1 VFVASITEID
11 VVMSSARVVRRASRG
26 RATSSVRALP
36 SEGNV
41 SAELGVGETRYLE
54 EMDEAVETP
63 APTPIAEIALLFLR
77 LGLVSFGGPAAHVAL
92 MEEEIVRRRRW
103 LTREAFLDLLGAA
116 NLIPGPN
123 STELAIHIGF
133 ARAGW
138 PGLLVAGTCFILPAA
153 LIVAAIAWGYVRYG
167 ALPAIAGIL
176 AGVLPVVIAI
186 VLQAIV
192 SLARG
197 LPRSRL
203 MAIVGIAALVA
214 TALGVHELVVLVAA
228 GATTWGASR
237 LARHGGGTRALSVAT
252 LAIPALSTAAGA
264 AIPFALGTLFLIFL
278 KIGAV
283 LFGSGYVLLAFL
295 RADLVVRLGWLT
307 ERQLLDAIAVGQVTP
322 GPVFTTATFVGYL
335 LGGAAGAAVAT
346 IGIFLPAFVFV
357 AASGVLLPRLR
368 GSARA
373 RAALDGVN
381 VASLA
386 LMTVVTAQ
394 LARTALTGVV
404 GILLATASAVA
415 LIHFRVGAMW
425 LVLAGAL
432 LGAALR

>member
-1 VFVASITEID
+1 
-11 VVMSSARVVRRASRG
+11 
-26 RATSSVRALP
+26 
-36 SEGNV
+36 
-41 SAELGVGETRYLE
+41 
-54 EMDEAVETP
+54 MDEVETP
-63 APTPIAEIALLFLR
+63 ISTPLAEIARLFLR

-92 MEEEIVRRRRW
+92 MEAEIVRRRRW
-103 LTREAFLDLLGAA
+103 LTREAFLDLLSAA

-138 PGLLVAGTCFILPAA
+138 PGLLVAGVCFILPAA
-153 LIVAAIAWGYVRYG
+153 LIVGALAWGYVRYG

-176 AGVLPVVIAI
+176 AGVMPVVIAI

-192 SLARG
+192 NLARG
-197 LPRSRL
+197 LARSRL
-203 MAIVGIAALVA
+203 VGIVGIAALVA

-228 GATTWGASR
+228 GGTTWAASR
-237 LARHGGGTRALSVAT
+237 LARDGGGTRTLSVAT
-252 LAIPALSTAAGA
+252 LALPAFTAAAGTA
-264 AIPFALGTLFLIFL
+264 VPFALGTLFLVFL
-278 KIGAV
+278 KIGAL

-335 LGGAAGAAVAT
+335 LGGASGAAVAT
-346 IGIFLPAFVFV
+346 VGIFLPAFVFV

-368 GSARA
+368 GSAGA
-373 RAALDGVN
+373 RAVLDGVN

-394 LARTALTGVV
+394 LARTALTGAF
-404 GILLATASAVA
+404 GIVLFTASAVA
-415 LIHFRVGAMW
+415 LIRFRVGATW